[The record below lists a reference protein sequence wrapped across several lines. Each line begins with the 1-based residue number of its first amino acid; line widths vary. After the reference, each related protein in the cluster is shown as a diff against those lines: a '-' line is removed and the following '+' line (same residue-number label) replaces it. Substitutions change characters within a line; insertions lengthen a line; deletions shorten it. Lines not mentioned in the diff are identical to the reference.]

1 MNTRTNPWAAWTTEG
16 IFSGHGG
23 VQTEEGDVLQGELTV
38 HTTWSSGQ
46 AGITVRYVGAED
58 WYTLQGSPLPAGDEE
73 TARSL
78 HRAAVKTV
86 QRGRGA

>member
-1 MNTRTNPWAAWTTEG
+1 MNTRENTWATWTTEG

-23 VQTEEGDVLQGELTV
+23 VQTEEGHVLQGKLTV
-38 HTTWSSGQ
+38 HTTWSGGQ
-46 AGITVRYVGAED
+46 ASITVQYVGAED

-78 HRAAVKTV
+78 HQAAVKTV